1 MACRDTVEQN
11 LKDEIY
17 AKATR
22 GLGMNIRN
30 ARAYASTINKQYGYP
45 VLSYQLTEDV
55 IEMNVNI
62 PNAMIDEYF
71 ENEVRIELEETKL
84 LQTKAKLELRLE
96 AEQIQREDAA
106 RAGVEYS
113 DRYLFDQKEVISDS
127 MMAQYR
133 DLEIAKSLSDK
144 FKIAFGI
151 EASVVSRQEAEVIL
165 NNTSTPLQPQTSAFF
180 FADKVYFIEGSFNAT
195 NVMHEFSHPLIKGVE
210 YQNPKLFNNL
220 YKQLSNSKSFEKV
233 AAILK
238 AEYPNLERGSVEYK
252 REALVTAM
260 ELDASQKIEGIK
272 SSDTLFEKFIQ
283 NLLYA
288 IKQVLKGLVGKKVR
302 LKNLNTTTTL
312 DQLVD
317 MMLNENFVI
326 QDLQYQ
332 KDLMAEM
339 KNESDKYLR
348 DLAKVKPE
356 KIQESIDLVHDQ
368 MQYQLDLIEKS
379 PKKLKA
385 ILKEE
390 GGDKILRNIRDYVG
404 DFTTDKVAKMTD
416 EEAQEIV
423 DGLRSQEQDIRV
435 RSLALINSVNE
446 IETLSGKISD
456 MLETMRKDKRHLK
469 VDGIARIQYYRTLL
483 EAEAE
488 FIKDVKYKVKQN
500 KRNPFI
506 VKLDEIIS
514 GVNDN
519 LDTIT
524 RLSGE
529 FAAQYFLE
537 STEVMSE
544 NIRKRFTDRVLDV
557 LKKNDYTTDEANQ
570 FIEDLFYKLDV
581 ERRKNFSQTDL
592 NLVKPLG
599 SFELNLIKEA
609 ADEYQA
615 KKISRQTIEDYI
627 AGKTEDLSFISG
639 YMTPLGNIDDF
650 LGGVF
655 RTMRQELANTET
667 KSYSEYNEISQRLLK
682 FFEDAGIDPAN
693 TTAVADALL
702 TVTKVPVINSE
713 NNEISSYEIYTII
726 DKYKDWRYDKELLKN
741 NLRIAQESGDE
752 AQILKATQE
761 FRQFEETYMERPF
774 KDEVYDV
781 RKIWEQE
788 NVIYDPSTKKDI
800 TVSREVSQKAFLERS
815 SALQELNVL
824 NTNEAW
830 TDIDDL
836 LQFTP
841 RQQAKE
847 RYDSLYNLV
856 DQNGN
861 YKKGEELQKVLVRL
875 LYKEKSNKFY
885 EFGTDFQKFN
895 DDYKH
900 FIEQTL
906 AGEGITPETDE
917 DKFIEQVDKFL
928 NKNLKIAYTQSYW
941 KSRREI
947 LDRITELQA
956 KTANDPITLELS
968 KLYEERY
975 KITNLVTDKDGL
987 PNGQQLTSLSTE
999 RLKEIEEEIEKLN
1012 KNFSRKT
1019 GFTDVQRRTFNM
1031 YEQKILAGQALT
1043 ESEEAEYAELMSI
1056 RKYKGLNTLEINEL
1070 NNLFGQLGNLTQ
1082 TTPTEHYINA
1092 FNQALQGTSVTPVTE
1107 DTVDEFIND
1116 DDKLSYIFNQVQN
1129 GLIFEEWFM
1138 QNHFLKDV
1146 FDEAV
1151 GSKVKK
1157 YKRLGVWSIKRPVD
1171 SKYYKKTKILNP
1183 ITGKEQEVRGIPGA
1197 KYTISNIK
1205 EEYLTVPRDTE
1216 ARKAFVGS
1224 VINNRGEF
1232 LPKSKEKMAA
1242 SNVANPFKYINE
1254 EYYQLKDSNSPQFKL
1269 LEAFK
1274 KEYLK
1279 IQEDKPF
1286 ASRMYL
1292 DLARFRQRTNLEII
1306 KSGQAKDRADRGITA
1321 FKSALSALSA
1331 EFGKLRAD
1339 DAETIFNFEESQLY
1353 IPTDLQGRRLARI
1366 PIRGMYKLDLKD
1378 TSTDAM
1384 RAMWD
1389 YMFSLNEQS
1398 TLIENEPVFKTVLQ
1412 VLTDPKN
1419 AVKDMNKVSGT
1430 LAKASNVVK
1439 FLNKNRDTDKRIEVF
1454 ADYMNRTFYG
1464 QRASD
1469 FMQNNPGITKMS
1481 GFMMGTAAR
1490 AFFAL
1495 NLQSSLKNRFGMQF
1509 NKVIEAAGGKGL
1521 NAYTLAKGKYRASTA
1536 TWTLGTRDYYAKGA
1550 KSLDIQ
1556 LAEIMDMV
1564 PGKMRKEF
1572 GKSTSRTLVTDFLD
1586 GAWMYSDRKLM
1597 EVNAS
1602 MELGFGMMYFQTVD
1616 QTDSNGAVDKI
1627 EYANAWELD
1636 ENGVIKLKKGIDP
1649 EWSYKKINHTVVKGD
1664 TMESV
1669 AKQYSLSALDLAQKN
1684 NMSIKDKLTEGN
1696 TLVIGKASKFNNL
1709 RFKLADANN
1718 RLNGLHNQQNTPL
1731 AEKYLIYNTFL
1742 FSRRFLTGM
1751 ILNRF
1756 QYDSAADN
1764 KYGNVY
1770 NWDTNELTRGYYIE
1784 ALGAIKKTLKRANYI
1799 SKYAT
1804 ESEKM
1809 AIKKV
1814 LAEGVYLMLL
1824 TMAISLLFGYDPGDE
1839 DRFKKIKRRNETWP
1853 GWMANQLLY
1862 QAIMVRKENRLFYP
1876 VPFVSG
1882 NALGGTQELLSFGES
1897 TFIGFG
1903 PTLGAL
1909 MKMTNDLYYIVT
1921 GNDKAYYKQDVGFYD
1936 WQKEGSLKIWNHF
1949 LGSTMGVTGKNMDPY
1964 WAIKKNE
1971 IFENLRG
1978 G

>member
-1 MACRDTVEQN
+1 MACRDKVGQN

-17 AKATR
+17 EKASR

-30 ARAYASTINKQYGYP
+30 ANALASSINKEYGYP
-45 VLSYQLTEDV
+45 VVSYQLTEDLIDV
-55 IEMNVNI
+55 SVNVPI
-62 PNAMIDEYF
+62 VMLDEYF
-71 ENEVRIELEETKL
+71 ENEVRIEVKETNL
-84 LQTKAKLELRLE
+84 LQEKAKLELRLE
-96 AEQIQREDAA
+96 AEQIQREDAT
-106 RAGVEYS
+106 RSGVEYS
-113 DRYLFDQKEVISDS
+113 DRYLFDEKEVISDS

-151 EASVVSRQEAEVIL
+151 EASVVSRQEAAVIL
-165 NNTSTPLQPQTSAFF
+165 ENSLTPLQPNTSAFV
-180 FADKVYFIEGSFNAT
+180 FAEKVYFIEGSFNAT
-195 NVMHEFSHPLIKGVE
+195 NVMHEFSHPLIRGIE

-233 AAILK
+233 SEILRI
-238 AEYPNLERGSVEYK
+238 EYPNLVKNSVEYK

-260 ELDASQKIEGIK
+260 ELDATQKIEGIK
-272 SSDTLFEKFIQ
+272 SSDGMFQKFIQ

-312 DQLVD
+312 NQLVD

-332 KDLMAEM
+332 KDLLAEM

-390 GGDKILRNIRDYVG
+390 GGDKILKNIKDYVG
-404 DFTTDKVAKMTD
+404 DFTTDRIAKLND
-416 EEAQEIV
+416 EDVKEVI
-423 DGLRSQEQDIRV
+423 DGLRTQEQDIRV

-446 IETLSGKISD
+446 IETLSSKISD
-456 MLETMRKDKRHLK
+456 MLNAMRKDKRHLK
-469 VDGIARIQYYRTLL
+469 VDGIARIQYYRSLL
-483 EAEAE
+483 EAESE
-488 FIKDVKYKVKQN
+488 FIKDIKFKVKQN

-514 GVNDN
+514 SVNDN

-529 FAAQYFLE
+529 FASQYFLE

-544 NIRKRFTDRVLDV
+544 NIRKKLTDRVMDV
-557 LKKNDYTTDEANQ
+557 LKKNDYSTDEANKL
-570 FIEDLFYKLDV
+570 IEDLFYKLDV
-581 ERRKNFSQTDL
+581 ERRKNFTQSDL
-592 NLVKPLG
+592 KLEKPLG
-599 SFELNLIKEA
+599 SFEMSLIKEVV
-609 ADEYQA
+609 DEYQA

-627 AGKTEDLSFISG
+627 AGKTEDLSFMSG
-639 YMTPLGNIDDF
+639 YMTPLGSIDDF

-667 KSYSEYNEISQRLLK
+667 KSYTEYNEISQRLLK
-682 FFEDAGIDPAN
+682 FFEDAGISPADTN
-693 TTAVADALL
+693 AVADALL
-702 TVTKVPVINSE
+702 TVSKVPVIDSE
-713 NNEISSYEIYTII
+713 TGEISSYDIYTIM
-726 DKYKDWRYDKELLKN
+726 DKFTDWRYDKELLKN
-741 NLRIAQESGDE
+741 NLRIAHESGDE
-752 AQILKATQE
+752 AKIIKATE
-761 FRQFEETYMERPF
+761 EYRQFEETYMERPF
-774 KDEVYDV
+774 KDEVYNV
-781 RKIWEQE
+781 RKIWSQE

-800 TVSREVSQKAFLERS
+800 TISREVSQKAFAERAA
-815 SALQELNVL
+815 ALQELNVL

-830 TDIDDL
+830 TDLDDL

-847 RYDSLYNLV
+847 KYDVLYNLV
-856 DQNGN
+856 DNNGN

-875 LYKEKSNKFY
+875 EYKEKSNKFY
-885 EFGTDFQKFN
+885 EFGTDYTKFN

-906 AGEGITPETDE
+906 AGEGITPESDPKNF
-917 DKFIEQVDKFL
+917 DVQIDKFL
-928 NKNLKIAYTQSYW
+928 KKNLKISYKQKYW
-941 KSRREI
+941 EERKSI
-947 LDRITELQA
+947 LDRIKELQSN
-956 KTANDPITLELS
+956 TNDDLVVLELS

-975 KITNLVTDKDGL
+975 KLINLVTDKDGL
-987 PNGQQLTSLSTE
+987 ANGQQLTSLSIE
-999 RLKEIEEEIEKLN
+999 RLKEIEERIQTLSKD
-1012 KNFSRKT
+1012 FSRNT
-1019 GFTDVQRRTFNM
+1019 GFTDTQRRTYNM
-1031 YEQKILAGQALT
+1031 YEEKILQGQKLT
-1043 ESEEAEYAELMSI
+1043 ESEEAEYGNLMSI
-1056 RKYKGLNTLEINEL
+1056 RKLKGLNTLEINEL
-1070 NNLFGQLGNLTQ
+1070 NNLFSRLSSLTQ
-1082 TTPTEHYINA
+1082 VTPTEHYINA
-1092 FNQALQGTSVTPVTE
+1092 FNQALQGTGVTPVTE
-1107 DTVDEFIND
+1107 DTVEEFVNND
-1116 DDKLSYIFNQVQN
+1116 KQLAYIFNEVQN
-1129 GLIFEEWFM
+1129 GLIFEEWFTE
-1138 QNHFLKDV
+1138 NHFLKDV
-1146 FDEAV
+1146 FDETIGA
-1151 GSKVKK
+1151 KK
-1157 YKRLGVWSIKRPVD
+1157 LMYKRLSVWNLKRP
-1171 SKYYKKTKILNP
+1171 SNPAYYKKTKVFDF
-1183 ITGKEQEVRGIPGA
+1183 ITGKEKEVIGVPGA

-1205 EEYLTVPRDTE
+1205 EEYLTIPRDTE
-1216 ARKAFVGS
+1216 ARKAFVGTI
-1224 VINNRGEF
+1224 INNRGEM
-1232 LPKSKEKMAA
+1232 LPKSKEKMASVNTA
-1242 SNVANPFKYINE
+1242 DRFKYINE
-1254 EYYQLKDSNSPQFKL
+1254 DYYQARDADTAQFKL

-1279 IQEDKPF
+1279 IQENKPY

-1306 KSGQAKDRADRGITA
+1306 KSGQAKERADRGITA
-1321 FKSALSALSA
+1321 FKSAISALSA

-1339 DAETIFNFEESQLY
+1339 DAESVFNFEESQLY
-1353 IPTDLQGRRLARI
+1353 IPTDLQGRRLSRV
-1366 PIRGMYKLDLKD
+1366 PIRGMYKMDLKD

-1389 YMFSLNEQS
+1389 YMFSLNEQV
-1398 TLIENEPVFKTVLQ
+1398 TLIDNEPVVKTILQ
-1412 VLTDPKN
+1412 VLSDPKN

-1430 LAKASNVVK
+1430 LAKASNIVK
-1439 FLNKNRDTDKRIEVF
+1439 FLNKNQDVDKRIEVF
-1454 ADYMNRTFYG
+1454 TDYMNRTFYG

-1469 FMQNNPGITKMS
+1469 FMQNRPEIVKLS
-1481 GFMMGTAAR
+1481 RFMMGTAAR

-1509 NKVIEAAGGKGL
+1509 NKVIEASGGKFI
-1521 NAYTLAKGKYRASTA
+1521 NAYALAKGKYRAGTA
-1536 TWTLGTRDYYAKGA
+1536 TWTLGTRDYYARGA
-1550 KSLDIQ
+1550 KTLDIQ

-1564 PGKMRKEF
+1564 PGKMKKEF
-1572 GKSTSRTLVTDFLD
+1572 GKSTSRTLVSDFLD

-1602 MELGFGMMYFQTVD
+1602 MELGFGMMYFQSVD
-1616 QTDSNGAVDKI
+1616 QIDSAGSIDKI
-1627 EYANAWELD
+1627 QYADAWELD
-1636 ENGVIKLKKGIDP
+1636 KNGVIQLKKGIDP

-1664 TMESV
+1664 TIESL
-1669 AKQYSLSALDLAQKN
+1669 AKQYSLSELDLAQKN
-1684 NMSIKDKLTEGN
+1684 KMSTKDKLTEGN
-1696 TLVIGKASKFNNL
+1696 TLVISKASKFNDL
-1709 RFKLADANN
+1709 KFKMADTNN

-1756 QYDSAADN
+1756 QYDTAADN
-1764 KYGNVY
+1764 KFGNVY

-1784 ALGAIKKTLKRANYI
+1784 ALSAIKKTLKRANYI

-1804 ESEKM
+1804 KSEKI

-1814 LAEGVYLMLL
+1814 LAEGIYLALL
-1824 TMAISLLFGYDPGDE
+1824 TMAVSLLFGYDPGDE

-1897 TFIGFG
+1897 TSIGFG
-1903 PTLGAL
+1903 PTIGTL
-1909 MKMTNDLYYIVT
+1909 MKMTNDMFYIVT
-1921 GNDKAYYKQDVGFYD
+1921 GNDKAIYKQDVGYYS
-1936 WQKEGSLKIWNHF
+1936 WQKEGASKIWNHF
-1949 LGSTMGVTGKNMDPY
+1949 LGGALGITGKNMDPY

-1971 IFENLRG
+1971 VFENLRG